1 MTQNNAP
8 LGIGLMIA
16 TTFVFAIQDGISQ
29 HLAREYNVMMI
40 VMIRY
45 WFFAAFVIAVASRAT
60 GGLRNAVRTE
70 QPKVQIFRGVLLAAE
85 ICVMVQ
91 GFVFL
96 GLIESHAVFACYP
109 LLIAA
114 LSGPVLGENVGWRRW
129 AAIGVGF
136 IGMLII
142 LQPGTGVF
150 SVYALIPL
158 ASALM
163 FALYGLLTR
172 YVARKDSAATS
183 FFWTGVSGAVLMT
196 FAGFIFWEP
205 MSTGNWY
212 WMALLCCTGAGGH
225 FLLIKTY
232 EVAEASSVQP
242 FAYLQLVF
250 ASSLG
255 LIIFAEQLRSNVVI
269 GASLIVAAGIF
280 TLLRERAKAKAALRL
295 ARAPSA

>member
-1 MTQNNAP
+1 MTRNNAP
-8 LGIGLMIA
+8 LGIALMIA
-16 TTFVFAIQDGISQ
+16 TTFIFAVQDGISQ
-29 HLAREYNVMMI
+29 HLAREYNVLMI

-45 WFFAAFVIAVASRAT
+45 WFFAAFVIAIASRAH

-70 QPKVQIFRGVLLAAE
+70 QPKLQIFRGVLLAAE
-85 ICVMVQ
+85 ICVAVQ
-91 GFVFL
+91 GFVYL

-114 LSGPVLGENVGWRRW
+114 LSGPVLGEQVGWRRW

-136 IGMLII
+136 IGMMII
-142 LQPGTGVF
+142 LRPGTGVF
-150 SVYALIPL
+150 SPFALIPL

-183 FFWTGVSGAVLMT
+183 FFWTGVSGVVVMT
-196 FAGFIFWEP
+196 VVGILFWEP
-205 MSTGNWY
+205 MSSDDWR
-212 WMALLCCTGAGGH
+212 WMITLCFTGAGGH

-242 FAYLQLVF
+242 FAYLQLVW
-250 ASSLG
+250 ASSIG
-255 LIIFAEQLRSNVVI
+255 LLFFAEDLHANVVI
-269 GASLIVAAGIF
+269 GATLIVGAGIF
-280 TLLRERAKAKAALRL
+280 ALLRERAKAR
-295 ARAPSA
+295 RV